1 MPDRTNTNP
10 QCGAQGLTVG
20 RVEFHEA
27 DCSGWY
33 LERLLEL
40 KRKESAMKS
49 DLDMNTPLNAALH
62 AQQRT
67 ATTKPSANS
76 YQVGGSHYKGHGIEP
91 WDIIEAWGLN
101 FWEGN
106 ALKYLLRR
114 GKPGTSRAEDLQKA
128 IHYLE
133 KCLERAQG
141 RKQS

>member
-1 MPDRTNTNP
+1 MPDRTNNNP
-10 QCGAQGLTVG
+10 QGGVQGLTEG

-27 DCSGWY
+27 DDACRR
-33 LERLLEL
+33 LEQLLEQRM
-40 KRKESAMKS
+40 KDSAMKS

-91 WDIIEAWGLN
+91 WDIIAAWDLD
-101 FWEGN
+101 FFEGN

-141 RKQS
+141 REQA